1 MRAKDRRGRTLPVEA
16 ERRAAADRRA
26 FNRVL
31 VNLEVDYKCDDTFL
45 FAYITDLS
53 AMGIF
58 IKTDRPLPPGT
69 HLNLRFRPPGGLEI
83 DLEGRVIW
91 VNRPRPGRLGS
102 GQSESI
108 NPGMGVQF
116 MDLTAAQRERILGLV
131 RTFAYLSDEDDFFVG
146 NS

>member
-1 MRAKDRRGRTLPVEA
+1 MVRTKDRRRRALPVPE
-16 ERRAAADRRA
+16 ERRARADRREHE
-26 FNRVL
+26 RVL

-58 IKTDRPLPPGT
+58 IQTDLPLPPGT
-69 HLNLRFRPPGGLEI
+69 NLNLRFQPPGGPQLDI
-83 DLEGRVIW
+83 EGRVIW
-91 VNRPRPGRLGS
+91 VNRPRNGR
-102 GQSESI
+102 SESL

-116 MDLTAAQRERILGLV
+116 MDLTASQREQILGLV
-131 RTFAYLSDEDDFFVG
+131 KTFAYLSDEDDFFVG

>member
-1 MRAKDRRGRTLPVEA
+1 MRQKDRRRRALAVGKERRLGA
-16 ERRAAADRRA
+16 ERREHE
-26 FNRVL
+26 RVL

-58 IKTDRPLPPGT
+58 IQTDQPHPPGT
-69 HLNLRFRPPGGLEI
+69 HLNLRFQPPNGARQI
-83 DLEGRVIW
+83 DVEGRVIW
-91 VNRPRPGRLGS
+91 VNRPRHGS
-102 GQSESI
+102 AEAG

-116 MDLTAAQRERILGLV
+116 MDLTPAQRDQILGLI
-131 RTFAYLSDEDDFFVG
+131 RTFAYLSDEDDLIIG

>member
-1 MRAKDRRGRTLPVEA
+1 MRAKDRRRRALPVPE
-16 ERRAAADRRA
+16 ERRGRERREHE
-26 FNRVL
+26 RVL

-58 IKTDRPLPPGT
+58 IQTNAPLPPGT
-69 HLNLRFRPPGGLEI
+69 NLNLRFQPAGGPQI
-83 DLEGRVIW
+83 DVEGRVIW
-91 VNRPRPGRLGS
+91 VNKPRGGRQEG
-102 GQSESI
+102 G

-116 MDLTAAQRERILGLV
+116 MDLTPLQREQVLGLV
-131 RTFAYLSDEDDFFVG
+131 KTFAYLSDEDDFFVG